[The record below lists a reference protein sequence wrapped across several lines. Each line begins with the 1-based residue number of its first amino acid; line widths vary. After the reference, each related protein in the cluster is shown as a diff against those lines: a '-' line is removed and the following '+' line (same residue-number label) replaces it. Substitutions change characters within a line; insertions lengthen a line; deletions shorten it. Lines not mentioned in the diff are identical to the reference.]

1 MNKKNN
7 FSKSLQFAATFGA
20 GFAGGMLSGLLI
32 SNRIAAARR
41 MPFAAEWER
50 IMAQERGHVQAS
62 CFINRCESK
71 YWQLYCQRPHMSNL
85 TLREHLNENILPGL
99 AVYQTLQDEGLE
111 MKDSLATVENLIYR
125 AGRTKRR
132 PVELLTRTPSFYQM
146 LRYFTPRFLERN
158 FPPEGFEIE
167 WVENSESRVAFNITS
182 CFYLDV
188 LTAYGVPELTLV
200 YCNQDDLIYEGASPT
215 VLWERTGTLARGD
228 EVCDFSWAKVYG

>member
-1 MNKKNN
+1 MNNTYKLQ
-7 FSKSLQFAATFGA
+7 KSLQLAAAFGA
-20 GFAGGMLSGLLI
+20 GFAGGILSGLLI

-41 MPFAAEWER
+41 MPFATEWER

-71 YWQLYCQRPHMSNL
+71 YWQLFCQRPHIANQA
-85 TLREHLNENILPGL
+85 LREHLNENILPGL
-99 AVYQTLQDEGLE
+99 AVYQTLQEEGQE

-125 AGRTKRR
+125 GVWNKRR
-132 PVELLTRTPSFYQM
+132 PVEIISRTPAFYQM

-167 WVENSESRVAFNITS
+167 WVENSESRVAFDIKS

-188 LTAYGVPELTLV
+188 LTAYNAPELTLV
-200 YCNQDDLIYEGASPT
+200 YCNQDDLIYEGASPN
-215 VLWERTGTLARGD
+215 VLWERSGTLARGD
-228 EVCDFSWAKVYG
+228 EVCDFRWSKVYG